1 MDQVAVALIGALV
14 GAIVGFGLG
23 RLGAHWE
30 NQARR
35 QEAIARHDL
44 ERVNRTRDFYIRLI
58 DWYVRRMAWRTNDP
72 RIPPRPRFSDA
83 PDVSLAVLGDNELV
97 REVNDF
103 LREQRGSHPP
113 MGDRPNRR
121 DQQIVTDLLE
131 RIITAADEQA
141 RRLLTGSGIGTD
153 QASISA
159 QARWERIEE
168 VKIAG
173 REPIE
178 PASGG

>member
-1 MDQVAVALIGALV
+1 MDEVAVALIGALV
-14 GAIVGFGLG
+14 GAILGFGLG

-35 QEAIARHDL
+35 QEAVARHDL
-44 ERVNRTRDFYIRLI
+44 DRVGRSRDFYIRLI

-72 RIPPRPRFSDA
+72 RIPPRPRFSEV
-83 PDVSLAVLGDNELV
+83 PDVNLAVLGDEKLV
-97 REVNDF
+97 EDVNGF
-103 LREQRGSHPP
+103 LREQRGTHPP

-121 DQQIVTDLLE
+121 DQQIVTDLEE
-131 RIITAADEQA
+131 RIISAADAQS
-141 RRLLTGSGIGTD
+141 RRLLEGKPTGVIAT
-153 QASISA
+153 AVAA

-178 PASGG
+178 PAAGG